1 MGSLGRDVF
10 IVENT
15 KIIIYNVYILFGNIV
30 WLQLYKNIDTM
41 DTTVG

>member
-1 MGSLGRDVF
+1 MVSLGIEVF

-15 KIIIYNVYILFGNIV
+15 KIIIYDVYILFGNIV

-41 DTTVG
+41 GITVE